1 MKTLQEKKEKIIL
14 LIKEWEKKEAMKIA
28 KELTKEEIQEII
40 SEIQEAN
47 SYISV
52 KWHNYQWFNLAILS
66 LTQKPWRFGT
76 FNQWLEEWK
85 VVKKGWTWLWL
96 LMPVMWKDKE
106 WKDEVKFF
114 KKFSVFHEE
123 MVEDC
128 ENADEILKA
137 KKDRFEKKW
146 NKKFEKKEIKKTKK
160 NFNKK
165 IEISKEEK
173 EIIDLF

>member
-1 MKTLQEKKEKIIL
+1 
-14 LIKEWEKKEAMKIA
+14 
-28 KELTKEEIQEII
+28 
-40 SEIQEAN
+40 
-47 SYISV
+47 
-52 KWHNYQWFNLAILS
+52 
-66 LTQKPWRFGT
+66 
-76 FNQWLEEWK
+76 
-85 VVKKGWTWLWL
+85 
-96 LMPVMWKDKE
+96 MWKDKE